1 MQVFVTD
8 KAGAHDMVKRAGAD
22 LALTEAV
29 VELVRVL
36 AKIEHDWDGEP
47 EDMIDAHAILSHI
60 TLGDDHG

>member
-1 MQVFVTD
+1 ME
-8 KAGAHDMVKRAGAD
+8 ASARSRSSRSRIAPGAD
-22 LALTEAV
+22 LALTEVV

-47 EDMIDAHAILSHI
+47 EDMIDARAILSRI